1 MALVC
6 STPSYPLSLSLS
18 LSLCVPSHS
27 LSLSP
32 NRTLSRLP
40 AFPLS
45 FPSGLNSSSSRCLVC
60 ASPFPLSIPLSLPSA
75 DARPPSVLSLSLM
88 SVFTRWWIQHLICI
102 CWNSS
107 LVSSC
112 LLLSASYLAAT
123 ETKRLC
129 NNSRAR
135 LRSCALSVM
144 FPGIQIQRNIL
155 YMSHKMT
162 DFWVHW
168 WSEGRN
174 KWS

>member
-18 LSLCVPSHS
+18 LSVSLCPQPHSLPSSCLPALVPLRLEFFL
-27 LSLSP
+27 LSLSC
-32 NRTLSRLP
+32 LC
-40 AFPLS
+40 FS
-45 FPSGLNSSSSRCLVC
+45 FPSLHPSVS
-60 ASPFPLSIPLSLPSA
+60 FPPLT
-75 DARPPSVLSLSLM
+75 PSVLSLSLM
-88 SVFTRWWIQHLICI
+88 SVFTRWWIQHFICI

-107 LVSSC
+107 LVSSR
-112 LLLSASYLAAT
+112 LLLSASYLATT